1 MRARSGES
9 GQILV
14 ALLAFIATG
23 LIITVTAAAITA
35 TNLLTNSKYTSG
47 EKTLQVAEGGI
58 DNAIMRLVR
67 DPSYTGETLT
77 IGTGT
82 ATITVS
88 GSSPYIILS
97 KGTIGNFHRTI
108 QVTATRT
115 NNALTIS
122 NWAEV
127 P

>member
-1 MRARSGES
+1 MRAGRDES

-23 LIITVTAAAITA
+23 LIITVTAAAVTA
-35 TNLLTNSKYTSG
+35 TNVLTNSKYTSG
-47 EKTLQVAEGGI
+47 EKALQVAEGGI
-58 DNAIMRLVR
+58 DNAMMRLVR
-67 DPSYTGETLT
+67 DPAYTGETLT

-88 GSSPYIILS
+88 GTAPYTILS
-97 KGTIGNFHRTI
+97 KGTIGNFHRTV
-108 QVTATRT
+108 QVTATRS
-115 NNALTIS
+115 NNAFTIS
-122 NWAEV
+122 SWAEV